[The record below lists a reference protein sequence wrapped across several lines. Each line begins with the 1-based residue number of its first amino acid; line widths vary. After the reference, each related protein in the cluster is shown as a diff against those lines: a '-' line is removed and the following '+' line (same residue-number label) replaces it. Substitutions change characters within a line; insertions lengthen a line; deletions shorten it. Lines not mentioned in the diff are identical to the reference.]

1 MFLQNL
7 WICKQGECNKGLEHT
22 HTKRKRWGEVNNIF
36 IVLLM
41 IFFHI
46 VDDYYL
52 QGWLASAKQKKYW
65 QENAPEFLYKYDY
78 IWALI
83 MHSFSWSFMIMLPI
97 AYIQHFNISLLFL
110 IIFSMNL
117 VMHAIVDDLKANK
130 RKINLWA
137 DQLIHIWQ
145 IVFTAGIL
153 L

>member
-1 MFLQNL
+1 M
-7 WICKQGECNKGLEHT
+7 NKL
-22 HTKRKRWGEVNNIF
+22 F

-41 IFFHI
+41 IFCHI

-65 QENAPEFLYKYDY
+65 QENAPDKMYRFDY

-83 MHSFSWSFMIMLPI
+83 MHSFSWAFMIMLPI
-97 AYIQHFNISLLFL
+97 AFTRQFKADITF
-110 IIFSMNL
+110 L
-117 VMHAIVDDLKANK
+117 VMFLVNITIHAVVDDLKANK
-130 RKINLWA
+130 RKINLWV

-145 IVFTAGIL
+145 VVFTAGIL